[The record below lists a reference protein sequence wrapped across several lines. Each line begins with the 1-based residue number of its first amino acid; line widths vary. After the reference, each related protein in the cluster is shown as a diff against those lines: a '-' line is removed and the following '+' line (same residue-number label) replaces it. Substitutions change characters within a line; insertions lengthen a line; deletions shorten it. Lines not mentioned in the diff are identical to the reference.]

1 MEAGHGDEVAA
12 DGADLLMRLSAI
24 AAIAAFVLGLALAGC
39 GSSKSSN
46 SEPKTVSSDVV
57 AAAAAKS
64 MKPGSVEAD
73 FNVSSAG
80 VKGSGSGVF
89 DTGPDRSGQL
99 SMKVNLRGVPVP
111 LDSIIAGNVLYL
123 RSQAFAQL
131 GLSGD
136 KQWVKLDLGRLARE
150 RGLDLS
156 SLTNTSPTPDSA
168 LSYLRGTTKVQEV
181 GSEKVGGVDTTHY
194 KAKVDLQRAVAR
206 SKGSERESLRR
217 LIRTTG
223 AKKIPIDV
231 WVDGTGYIRRLQY
244 AQPAGGGRNVRV
256 TMNLHDYG
264 KPVSIKPPPADSVAD
279 LEKALGQ

>member
-1 MEAGHGDEVAA
+1 MEAGHADEVAA

-24 AAIAAFVLGLALAGC
+24 AAVAAFMLALAGC

-46 SEPKTVSSDVV
+46 SEPKTVSSDLI

-111 LDSIIAGNVLYL
+111 IDSIIAGNVLYL

-136 KQWVKLDLGRLARE
+136 KQWVKLDLGRLASE

-156 SLTNTSPTPDSA
+156 SLTNTSPTPESA
-168 LSYLRGTTKVQEV
+168 LSYLRGTSKVQEV

-194 KAKVDLQRAVAR
+194 KAKADLERAAAR

-217 LIRTTG
+217 LIRTTD

-231 WVDGTGYIRRLQY
+231 WIDGKGLIRRLQY

-264 KPVSIKPPPADSVAD
+264 RRVSIKPPPAESVAD
-279 LEKALGQ
+279 LEKALGQG